1 MAFEV
6 ETGVGLVDS
15 NSYASLAEAN
25 AYFADRANAAWA
37 ALADDVKQ
45 AALIQA
51 TDYID
56 QRFGMRFVGIQAV
69 TLEREYDHNQALE
82 WPRLKTG
89 QEAWDFVDL
98 TETGVVPT
106 KLKFACSEY
115 ALRVSSAPLA
125 PDLVIDPSG
134 VTMVTISQKA
144 GPVQQDFATASGRS
158 TPATV
163 FIVRPYPG
171 ADMYLRDLVT
181 PSGGRTLR

>member
-1 MAFEV
+1 MTFEV
-6 ETGVGLVDS
+6 ETGAGLVDS

-25 AYFADRANAAWA
+25 AYFADRANTVWA
-37 ALADDVKQ
+37 ALDDTAKQ

-56 QRFGMRFVGIQAV
+56 QRFGMRFVGIKAV
-69 TLEREYDHNQALE
+69 TLEREYDHEQALE

-89 QEAWDFVDL
+89 QESWDFVDL

-115 ALRVSSAPLA
+115 ALRVISAPLA